1 MESAFQQIINWV
13 KARLPLWAQ
22 DAFRRIYENSNGDLS
37 NDDIAEVT
45 ELLKKTRGI
54 SKTEAEP
61 RPPIDPVAP
70 TQPRSEFV
78 FKSIGQLKNVN
89 AIVENSVLRFQPS
102 GLTVIYGDNGSGK
115 SGYTRMLKGACYA
128 RYQKEEIH
136 PNIYAE
142 TPSGVPSAIFEWKD
156 GDKNSSHKW
165 SVGETPLEVLRSSV
179 AVFDSKCARIHVDDN
194 NKFRIALY
202 GVEMLKKLSTGFDRI
217 REKLKG
223 EQSAINVADVD
234 NFASS
239 KMDGTPSGYFLDKLR
254 QAAAQ
259 DQTVEEL
266 KKIANSFSALVDLSD
281 SERDRLG
288 ALRKDL
294 NALDP
299 AQAANELD
307 KFRVRLEKLRNAILG
322 AGKLLS
328 EQAVVSAQKEFTS
341 FCAAKDETNLSK
353 RQRDAYLNGTGEDY
367 WRTLLSAASE
377 FSRKSAYR
385 NEVFPFVENGA
396 QCVLCQQPLSSQ
408 GGDNLRAFAEFLT
421 RKVEENCQ
429 KAKKVLDARERQIN
443 EVAFDFWN
451 ESLDAE
457 IEKHC
462 GDSLRMKIKEHI
474 DSLRNRKSRIIPAMK
489 SGDWGVIAPVSHCQI
504 DDDIGEMLD
513 NINQRILSLRGDL
526 KSRAAN
532 VAEYRNL
539 ASRADLCGKQDAVKK
554 IIAQLKKKALLREC
568 EREADTAKISN
579 FVGRLVQTTH
589 TNDLKKRL
597 REECEALG
605 ISRLPITF
613 GDGEMKKGE
622 PHNRLDFSVS
632 SARKRKIGISKILSE
647 GEDRAIAIAAFL
659 AEVGIYNAVRCI
671 VFDDPVSSLDH
682 QHREAVAERL
692 IEEAKN
698 RQVIVF
704 THDLVFTHFLHD
716 HARAVVNYH
725 RITVWN
731 DVESTGTAGIVGDPD
746 FEHMTIKE
754 MIRHLKN
761 ECQRA
766 TKISPAEKR
775 EIVRS
780 AYMKLRLAVDAL
792 VERKVLRETVV
803 RFSGRVRV
811 GNIPR
816 VFSLVDPLTV
826 SRKITDLF
834 SKCADRVAHL
844 SASAANPTLPSIEEL
859 KNDIDLF
866 ESIRAALDPPKKK

>member
-13 KARLPLWAQ
+13 KANLPLWAQ

-223 EQSAINVADVD
+223 EQNAINVADVD

-239 KMDGTPSGYFLDKLR
+239 KMDGTPSRDFLDKLR
-254 QAAAQ
+254 QATAQ
-259 DQTVEEL
+259 DQTVGEL
-266 KKIANSFSALVDLSD
+266 KKIANSFSELVDLSD

-288 ALRKDL
+288 ALRKDM
-294 NALDP
+294 NAPDP

-307 KFRVRLEKLRNAILG
+307 AFRVRLEKLRNAILG

-328 EQAVVSAQKEFTS
+328 EQAVISAQKEFTS

-429 KAKKVLDARERQIN
+429 KAKKTLDARERQIN

-474 DSLRNRKSRIIPAMK
+474 DSLRNRKSQITSAIKEHIDSLRNRKSQIIPAMK

-504 DDDIGEMLD
+504 DDDIGKMLD

-568 EREADTAKISN
+568 EREADTAKISK

-647 GEDRAIAIAAFL
+647 GKIGRLLSPLSWRKSAYTTPF
-659 AEVGIYNAVRCI
+659 
-671 VFDDPVSSLDH
+671 
-682 QHREAVAERL
+682 VAL
-692 IEEAKN
+692 C
-698 RQVIVF
+698 
-704 THDLVFTHFLHD
+704 L
-716 HARAVVNYH
+716 
-725 RITVWN
+725 
-731 DVESTGTAGIVGDPD
+731 
-746 FEHMTIKE
+746 TIPC
-754 MIRHLKN
+754 LLL
-761 ECQRA
+761 
-766 TKISPAEKR
+766 TISIEKR
-775 EIVRS
+775 S
-780 AYMKLRLAVDAL
+780 P
-792 VERKVLRETVV
+792 
-803 RFSGRVRV
+803 SG
-811 GNIPR
+811 
-816 VFSLVDPLTV
+816 
-826 SRKITDLF
+826 
-834 SKCADRVAHL
+834 
-844 SASAANPTLPSIEEL
+844 
-859 KNDIDLF
+859 
-866 ESIRAALDPPKKK
+866 